1 MKKLL
6 GITAVL
12 GLILACSVDPQDI
25 PTLEVGQEFADSNVR
40 LLVLDTFA
48 VELSTFKFDS
58 IISSDGDRLLIGR
71 YSDAFLGSVTA
82 AAYMELSAQTY
93 SLPNDAELDSI
104 ALILGYDDYFY
115 SDTTQVTQIRVHL
128 LTEELRPEEDFFY
141 NTSTLPFDSV
151 PLAQR
156 NYRPEPFDEDSLH
169 ISLPISAGQEIFDL
183 IQENDINDTD
193 DLREK
198 FKGFSLQS
206 GVEDNGAIVGFSKN
220 QEQTYLRFFYS
231 VPDEFE
237 DVEGSFDLFINPFSE
252 TPSAFNN
259 ITSDV
264 SGTTLEVLTD
274 QETNLPTTASN
285 NLSYIQSGIGYAT
298 RVEFPTIKRVFDLQ
312 GTGTVLSAILQ
323 LKPPVASYDD
333 ILPLRDSLN
342 VAILDQNNEI
352 IGPVANGQGIVLG
365 RISQENEEFS
375 NVIYEIPVGV
385 YIDAKLTETPTVED
399 ALVLFPPEFNG
410 TVDRIVLEGPENTDF
425 EARLI
430 LTYAIYDD

>member
-1 MKKLL
+1 MKKRF
-6 GITAVL
+6 GIVL
-12 GLILACSVDPQDI
+12 VFGLILACSTDPQDI
-25 PTLEVGQEFADSNVR
+25 PTLEVGQEFADSKVR

-58 IISSDGDRLLIGR
+58 INSSDSDRLLIGK
-71 YSDAFLGSVTA
+71 YTDAFLGTVSA
-82 AAYMELSAQTY
+82 ATYMELSAQTY
-93 SLPNDAELDSI
+93 SLPNDAVLDSI
-104 ALILGYDDYFY
+104 ALILGYDNYFY
-115 SDTTQVTQIRVHL
+115 NDTTQLAQIRVHL
-128 LTEELRPEEDFFY
+128 LTEELRPEEDIFY
-141 NTSTLPFDSV
+141 NTSTLPFDPV
-151 PLAQR
+151 PLTQR

-169 ISLPISAGQEIFDL
+169 ISLPITAGQEIFDL

-193 DLREK
+193 ELREK

-206 GVEDNGAIVGFSKN
+206 GVNDNGAIVGFSRN

-231 VPDEFE
+231 EPDEFE

-264 SGTTLEVLTD
+264 SGIALEALTD
-274 QETNLPTTASN
+274 QEINLRSTASN
-285 NLSYIQSGIGYAT
+285 NLSYVQSGTGYAT
-298 RVEFPTIKRVFDLQ
+298 RVEFPTIKKVFDLQ

-323 LKPPVASYDD
+323 LKPPVGSYDD
-333 ILPLRDSLN
+333 TLPLRDSLN
-342 VAILDQNNEI
+342 IAILDQNNEI
-352 IGPVANGQGIVLG
+352 IGPVANGLGAVLG

-385 YIDAKLTETPTVED
+385 YIDAKLAETPTVEN
-399 ALVLFPPEFNG
+399 ALVLFPPDFTG
-410 TVDRIVLEGPENTDF
+410 TVDRIVLEGPENADF